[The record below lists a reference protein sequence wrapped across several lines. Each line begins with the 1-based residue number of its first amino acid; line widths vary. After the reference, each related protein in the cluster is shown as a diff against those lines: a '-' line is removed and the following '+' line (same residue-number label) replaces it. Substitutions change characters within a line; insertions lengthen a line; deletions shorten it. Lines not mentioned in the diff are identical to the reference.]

1 MVSVAP
7 PRVAV
12 SSPQTVKIFAA
23 GQPSPLR
30 SAVSVAHEVLLP
42 CARGLCSAPVR
53 AIAYLG
59 VALGLRQ
66 AKRRPMAR
74 KISGSAT
81 RHPKPAGRVRGN
93 PFQAVGHHLRN
104 AMVEF
109 STWLN
114 GLDHKLL
121 LEAHMNGV
129 REEKPLQAEFE
140 SKALNEDWR
149 SFRKALQS
157 KMRFTKATNEWGN
170 FHLKQPFGI
179 FAESGHRLGSS
190 AEVLAAGLVLIM
202 EGGQWFWPPVRV
214 GYLRRLQGTPY
225 QLETQSV
232 QPVVFRVRG
241 FLREEECEVIIA
253 MGKSNMSESPV
264 VPMDIHKPDLDAK
277 EYRTS
282 TQARISSSESP
293 LLQELDLRISNLTR
307 VPVSHNEEVQ
317 VLRYRLGEFYAAHN
331 DNFDPEF
338 YQTSVDYIDKGHRN
352 RLLTVFWYLTN
363 VEKGGETNFPRA
375 NALPQP
381 QEKHGEAFSAMD
393 TSKLDSD
400 QQTKSD
406 T

>member
-114 GLDHKLL
+114 GLAPPELQRNVAQIVAL
-121 LEAHMNGV
+121 EPGALEAPQARVKPGSLYQNEYMTLWNDSNDPVSAVLKILSHDLFELTVDHLDSVNGGSCGCII
-129 REEKPLQAEFE
+129 F
-140 SKALNEDWR
+140 R
-149 SFRKALQS
+149 SG
-157 KMRFTKATNEWGN
+157 FTLSDVPN
-170 FHLKQPFGI
+170 QP
-179 FAESGHRLGSS
+179 HKK
-190 AEVLAAGLVLIM
+190 
-202 EGGQWFWPPVRV
+202 
-214 GYLRRLQGTPY
+214 RLQLKIRKDVEPLEY
-225 QLETQSV
+225 DDQLFER
-232 QPVVFRVRG
+232 PARMALG
-241 FLREEECEVIIA
+241 FLKRASWMLAGAFEMEYDVEKNSVTA
-253 MGKSNMSESPV
+253 GPKTAVLKPFWQKV
-264 VPMDIHKPDLDAK
+264 VELHPTPQDKLWTWEPMQK
-277 EYRTS
+277 
-282 TQARISSSESP
+282 
-293 LLQELDLRISNLTR
+293 
-307 VPVSHNEEVQ
+307 VQ
-317 VLRYRLGEFYAAHN
+317 MEHAYAA
-331 DNFDPEF
+331 P
-338 YQTSVDYIDKGHRN
+338 
-352 RLLTVFWYLTN
+352 
-363 VEKGGETNFPRA
+363 
-375 NALPQP
+375 ALVT
-381 QEKHGEAFSAMD
+381 A
-393 TSKLDSD
+393 
-400 QQTKSD
+400 
-406 T
+406 